1 MAQSSIC
8 ESELEYTQLGNIR
21 ASTYKR
27 TVENQDLRRRQI
39 KYKSEERRREPS
51 FFTKE
56 YMDNR
61 YINDRVEVELKDFKA
76 EIEKK
81 FEGSKLRG
89 FKFPRIVPPVTTRP
103 NR

>member
-1 MAQSSIC
+1 M
-8 ESELEYTQLGNIR
+8 
-21 ASTYKR
+21 
-27 TVENQDLRRRQI
+27 
-39 KYKSEERRREPS
+39 KYKSEERKREPS

-61 YINDRVEVELKDFKA
+61 YVNDRVEMELKDFKA

-81 FEGSKLRG
+81 FESSKLSD
-89 FKFPRIVPPVTTRP
+89 FKYPRILVKAAVSTTRP